1 MDIRQLH
8 YFLVLCEE
16 MNYTRAAQRLFL
28 SRQAL
33 RQSISALE
41 AELCGPLFLSAHH
54 KLTLTD
60 RGMSLQRHA
69 TPVVEQFQQM
79 QAALRAEIQSAQ
91 PVHIGIS
98 VALVPDYLPGL
109 ETQLDKFR
117 QQYPHVEMRFR
128 LLDNDAVADA
138 VEQGELDAGLV
149 IDLGC
154 AAPVLARTTLRADP
168 ACLLVPRGHPFWD
181 RESIPLADLRGQR
194 VLLPSLRQDLFSPLW
209 DACAREGF
217 APNAEIGPSFYQAYY
232 LVQEQLCTCLTRYE
246 PGARRE
252 LDRVR
257 DVLLEDLPPLCV
269 SMVQRRDHNSAY
281 LDLLRGY
288 LMEVIG
294 GAASLP
300 PRRGR
305 PAKPFYNFPVLSSAA
320 PKAAP
325 QHPAPGTQLPFAGGN
340 NFREL
345 GGYEADEGKHVKWGQ
360 IYRGIPTGLLTG
372 AADRKLLDSLGLR
385 LILDLR
391 SESEAAEQ
399 PDYVPDGA
407 RLVRIC
413 GLCHP
418 DGSEISFS
426 PGDIEKLLKS
436 KKDEEHNLADA
447 MYEQMLFRNKAYKE
461 LFRALEAGET
471 PILFHCSG
479 GKDRTGVAAMLIL
492 LALGASDE
500 TICQDFVRTNVC
512 RRPELEK
519 IWAAHAEEIE
529 AHPEQKQFYQGIA
542 GVHPE
547 SAPFVLDTIR
557 KKYGTTDAYLEAE
570 YGLTPYAKISDPD
583 RFMMMNYY
591 KSGDRDIYFVVNSS
605 IERSMQ
611 TRLEFPAEVAAKQAW
626 VWDAETGVRHML
638 DVQDGTLE
646 LCLTPAEAK
655 FIVFEKDRGG
665 QMLPAPAPRS
675 ANPIALNGIWDV
687 RATHHV
693 DKSTREFS
701 LTDLVDLHSLPFP
714 WLQSFAG
721 TIEYTRTVDVEDP
734 AAYHTLDAGLT
745 HNGITELFV
754 NGEPAGVRWYGARTF
769 DVAGKLRK
777 GTNVLTIRVTTVLT
791 NYAKARAADTP
802 TAARWEWAQRLNK
815 ELGLRGPVTLY

>member
-16 MNYTRAAQRLFL
+16 MNYTRASQRLFL

-33 RQSISALE
+33 RQSITALE
-41 AELCGPLFLSAHH
+41 AELCGPLFVSAHH
-54 KLTLTD
+54 KLSLTE
-60 RGMSLQRHA
+60 RGLSLQRHA
-69 TPVVEQFQQM
+69 APVVEQFQQM
-79 QAALRAEIQSAQ
+79 QAALHAEIQSAQ
-91 PVHIGIS
+91 PVRIGIS
-98 VALVPDYLPGL
+98 VSLVPDYLPGL

-117 QQYPHVEMRFR
+117 QQYPHIEMRFR
-128 LLDNDAVADA
+128 LLENDAVADG

-149 IDLGC
+149 MDLGT

-168 ACLLVPRGHPFWD
+168 ACLLVPRGHPFWEKE
-181 RESIPLADLRGQR
+181 RVPLSALRGQR
-194 VLLPSLRQDLFSPLW
+194 VLLPSLRQVLFSPLW

-426 PGDIEKLLKS
+426 PGDIEKLLKG

-529 AHPEQKQFYQGIA
+529 AHPQQKQFYQGIA

-557 KKYGTTDAYLEAE
+557 KEYGTTDAYLEAE
-570 YGLTPYAKISDPD
+570 YGLTPA
-583 RFMMMNYY
+583 
-591 KSGDRDIYFVVNSS
+591 
-605 IERSMQ
+605 
-611 TRLEFPAEVAAKQAW
+611 RLM
-626 VWDAETGVRHML
+626 RLRRMY
-638 DVQDGTLE
+638 LE
-646 LCLTPAEAK
+646 
-655 FIVFEKDRGG
+655 
-665 QMLPAPAPRS
+665 
-675 ANPIALNGIWDV
+675 
-687 RATHHV
+687 
-693 DKSTREFS
+693 
-701 LTDLVDLHSLPFP
+701 
-714 WLQSFAG
+714 
-721 TIEYTRTVDVEDP
+721 
-734 AAYHTLDAGLT
+734 
-745 HNGITELFV
+745 
-754 NGEPAGVRWYGARTF
+754 
-769 DVAGKLRK
+769 
-777 GTNVLTIRVTTVLT
+777 
-791 NYAKARAADTP
+791 
-802 TAARWEWAQRLNK
+802 
-815 ELGLRGPVTLY
+815 

>member
-8 YFLVLCEE
+8 YFLTLCEE

-69 TPVVEQFQQM
+69 APVVEQFQQM

-91 PVHIGIS
+91 PVRIGIS

-128 LLDNDAVADA
+128 LLDNDAVADG

-168 ACLLVPRGHPFWD
+168 ACLLVPRGHPFWEKE
-181 RESIPLADLRGQR
+181 RIPLAELRGQR

-209 DACAREGF
+209 SACARAGF

-269 SMVQRRDHNSAY
+269 SLVQRRDYTSAY
-281 LDLLRGY
+281 IDLLRSY
-288 LMEVIG
+288 LMEVLG
-294 GAASLP
+294 GSASLP

-305 PAKPFYNFPVLSSAA
+305 PAKPFYNFPVLSSTAAKPAA
-320 PKAAP
+320 PV
-325 QHPAPGTQLPFAGGN
+325 HPAPGTQLPFAGGS

-345 GGYEADEGKHVKWGQ
+345 GGYHADEGKTVKWGQ
-360 IYRGIPTGLLTG
+360 IYRGFPTGRLTTE
-372 AADRKLLDSLGLR
+372 ADRARLDGLGLR

-391 SESEAAEQ
+391 SGVEAAKL

-407 RLVRIC
+407 RLVQIC
-413 GLCHP
+413 GLR
-418 DGSEISFS
+418 DATGQEIDFS
-426 PGDIEKLLKS
+426 PNDIQRLVQS
-436 KKDEEHNLADA
+436 APAGTNLTQLI
-447 MYEQMLFRNKAYKE
+447 YRQMLTGNKAFKE

-471 PILFHCSG
+471 PILFHCTA

-492 LALGASDE
+492 LALGVSRTDALADYML
-500 TICQDFVRTNVC
+500 TNVY
-512 RRPELEK
+512 RREIIERFLADKP
-519 IWAAHAEEIE
+519 AAERDLLLPVEGVSEPMGAGAIDEILRRYPSYE
-529 AHPEQKQFYQGIA
+529 AYFADEFG
-542 GVHPE
+542 
-547 SAPFVLDTIR
+547 LDAAR
-557 KKYGTTDAYLEAE
+557 LKALRDFYLE
-570 YGLTPYAKISDPD
+570 
-583 RFMMMNYY
+583 
-591 KSGDRDIYFVVNSS
+591 
-605 IERSMQ
+605 
-611 TRLEFPAEVAAKQAW
+611 
-626 VWDAETGVRHML
+626 
-638 DVQDGTLE
+638 
-646 LCLTPAEAK
+646 
-655 FIVFEKDRGG
+655 
-665 QMLPAPAPRS
+665 
-675 ANPIALNGIWDV
+675 
-687 RATHHV
+687 
-693 DKSTREFS
+693 
-701 LTDLVDLHSLPFP
+701 
-714 WLQSFAG
+714 
-721 TIEYTRTVDVEDP
+721 
-734 AAYHTLDAGLT
+734 
-745 HNGITELFV
+745 
-754 NGEPAGVRWYGARTF
+754 
-769 DVAGKLRK
+769 
-777 GTNVLTIRVTTVLT
+777 
-791 NYAKARAADTP
+791 
-802 TAARWEWAQRLNK
+802 
-815 ELGLRGPVTLY
+815 

>member
-41 AELCGPLFLSAHH
+41 AEMCGPLFLSAHH
-54 KLTLTD
+54 KLSLTD
-60 RGMSLQRHA
+60 RGVSLQRHA

-91 PVHIGIS
+91 PVRIGIS
-98 VALVPDYLPGL
+98 VSLVPDYLPGL

-128 LLDNDAVADA
+128 LMDNDAVADG

-181 RESIPLADLRGQR
+181 KESIPLAELRGQR

-209 DACAREGF
+209 SACARAGF

-269 SMVQRRDHNSAY
+269 SLVQRRDYSSAY
-281 LDLLRGY
+281 IDLLRSY
-288 LMEVIG
+288 LMEVLG
-294 GAASLP
+294 GSASLP

-305 PAKPFYNFPVLSSAA
+305 PAKPFYTIPVLSSTAA
-320 PKAAP
+320 KPAP
-325 QHPAPGTQLPFAGGN
+325 VHPAPGTPLQLEGAT

-345 GGYEADEGKHVKWGQ
+345 GGYTADEGKTVRWGQ
-360 IYRGIPTGLLTG
+360 IWRGVATASLTSE
-372 AADRKLLDSLGLR
+372 ADRARLDALGLR

-391 SESEAAEQ
+391 SSEEARKA

-407 RLVRIC
+407 RLVQIC
-413 GLCHP
+413 ALCDA
-418 DGSEISFS
+418 DGKEISFA
-426 PGDIEKLLKS
+426 PGDIERMMQQYPEGANIS
-436 KKDEEHNLADA
+436 EI
-447 MYEQMLFRNKAYKE
+447 MYRQMLFGNKAFKE

-471 PILFHCSG
+471 PMLFHCTA

-492 LALGASDE
+492 LALGASAE
-500 TICQDFVRTNVC
+500 TICADFAQTNVC
-512 RRPELEK
+512 RKAEIDAILAR
-519 IWAAHAEEIE
+519 HAEEI
-529 AHPEQKQFYQGIA
+529 AADPGKKMYYVGAA
-542 GVHPE
+542 GVDPQAAADVLRTIQE
-547 SAPFVLDTIR
+547 RCGSAE
-557 KKYGTTDAYLEAE
+557 AYLEQE
-570 YGLTPYAKISDPD
+570 YGLTPA
-583 RFMMMNYY
+583 
-591 KSGDRDIYFVVNSS
+591 
-605 IERSMQ
+605 
-611 TRLEFPAEVAAKQAW
+611 RLM
-626 VWDAETGVRHML
+626 RLRRMY
-638 DVQDGTLE
+638 LE
-646 LCLTPAEAK
+646 
-655 FIVFEKDRGG
+655 
-665 QMLPAPAPRS
+665 
-675 ANPIALNGIWDV
+675 
-687 RATHHV
+687 
-693 DKSTREFS
+693 
-701 LTDLVDLHSLPFP
+701 
-714 WLQSFAG
+714 
-721 TIEYTRTVDVEDP
+721 
-734 AAYHTLDAGLT
+734 
-745 HNGITELFV
+745 
-754 NGEPAGVRWYGARTF
+754 
-769 DVAGKLRK
+769 
-777 GTNVLTIRVTTVLT
+777 
-791 NYAKARAADTP
+791 
-802 TAARWEWAQRLNK
+802 
-815 ELGLRGPVTLY
+815 

>member
-8 YFLVLCEE
+8 YFLVLCDE
-16 MNYTRAAQRLFL
+16 MNYSRAAQRLFL

-69 TPVVEQFQQM
+69 APVVEQFQQM
-79 QAALRAEIQSAQ
+79 QASLRAEIQSAQ
-91 PVHIGIS
+91 PVRIGIS
-98 VALVPDYLPGL
+98 VSLVPDYLPGL

-128 LLDNDAVADA
+128 MMDNDAVADD

-168 ACLLVPRGHPFWD
+168 ACLLVPRGHAFWD
-181 RESIPLADLRGQR
+181 KESIPLTELRGQR

-209 DACAREGF
+209 SACARAGF

-269 SMVQRRDHNSAY
+269 SLVQRRDHSSAY
-281 LDLLRGY
+281 IDLLRGY
-288 LMEVIG
+288 LMEMLG
-294 GAASLP
+294 GSASLP

-320 PKAAP
+320 AKAAP
-325 QHPAPGTQLPFAGGN
+325 AHPVPGTQLDFAGGT

-360 IYRGIPTGLLTG
+360 IWRGIPTCKLTG
-372 AADRKLLDSLGLR
+372 EADRAKLDALGLR

-391 SESEAAEQ
+391 STEEARRE

-407 RLVRIC
+407 RLVQIC
-413 GLCHP
+413 GLCAE
-418 DGSEISFS
+418 DGHEIAFA
-426 PGDIEKLLKS
+426 PGDIDRLMASAPEGY
-436 KKDEEHNLADA
+436 DA
-447 MYEQMLFRNKAYKE
+447 PRVMYRWMLTGNKAFKE

-471 PILFHCSG
+471 PILFHCSA

-500 TICQDFVRTNVC
+500 TICADYAQTNVC
-512 RRPELEK
+512 RR
-519 IWAAHAEEIE
+519 AEIE
-529 AHPEQKQFYQGIA
+529 AVMQEHADEIAADPSCRNHYYRMA
-542 GVHPE
+542 GVEPE
-547 SAPFVLDTIR
+547 LAPFVLDTIR
-557 KKYGTTDAYLEAE
+557 SQFGSAENYLEAE
-570 YGLTPYAKISDPD
+570 YGLTPA
-583 RFMMMNYY
+583 
-591 KSGDRDIYFVVNSS
+591 
-605 IERSMQ
+605 
-611 TRLEFPAEVAAKQAW
+611 RLM
-626 VWDAETGVRHML
+626 RLRRMY
-638 DVQDGTLE
+638 LE
-646 LCLTPAEAK
+646 
-655 FIVFEKDRGG
+655 
-665 QMLPAPAPRS
+665 
-675 ANPIALNGIWDV
+675 
-687 RATHHV
+687 
-693 DKSTREFS
+693 
-701 LTDLVDLHSLPFP
+701 
-714 WLQSFAG
+714 
-721 TIEYTRTVDVEDP
+721 
-734 AAYHTLDAGLT
+734 
-745 HNGITELFV
+745 
-754 NGEPAGVRWYGARTF
+754 
-769 DVAGKLRK
+769 
-777 GTNVLTIRVTTVLT
+777 
-791 NYAKARAADTP
+791 
-802 TAARWEWAQRLNK
+802 
-815 ELGLRGPVTLY
+815 

>member
-8 YFLVLCEE
+8 YFLVLCDE
-16 MNYTRAAQRLFL
+16 MNYSRAAQRLFL

-69 TPVVEQFQQM
+69 APVVEQFQQM
-79 QAALRAEIQSAQ
+79 QASLRAEIQSAQ
-91 PVHIGIS
+91 PVRIGIS
-98 VALVPDYLPGL
+98 VSLVPDYLPGL

-128 LLDNDAVADA
+128 MMDNDAVADD

-168 ACLLVPRGHPFWD
+168 ACLLVPRGHAFWD
-181 RESIPLADLRGQR
+181 KESIPLTELRGQR

-209 DACAREGF
+209 SACARAGF

-269 SMVQRRDHNSAY
+269 SLVQRRDHSSAY
-281 LDLLRGY
+281 IDLLRGY
-288 LMEVIG
+288 LMEMLG
-294 GAASLP
+294 GSASLP

-305 PAKPFYNFPVLSSAA
+305 PANPFYNFPVLSSAA
-320 PKAAP
+320 AKAAP
-325 QHPAPGTQLPFAGGN
+325 AHPVPGTQLDFAGGT

-360 IYRGIPTGLLTG
+360 IWRGIPTCKLTG
-372 AADRKLLDSLGLR
+372 EADRAKLDALGLR

-391 SESEAAEQ
+391 SVEEAKKE

-407 RLVRIC
+407 RLVQIC
-413 GLCHP
+413 GLCAE
-418 DGSEISFS
+418 DGHEIAFA
-426 PGDIEKLLKS
+426 PGDIDRLMASAPEGYDVPRVL
-436 KKDEEHNLADA
+436 
-447 MYEQMLFRNKAYKE
+447 YRRMLTGNKAFKE

-471 PILFHCSG
+471 PILFHCSA

-500 TICQDFVRTNVC
+500 TICADYAQTNVC
-512 RRPELEK
+512 RR
-519 IWAAHAEEIE
+519 AEIE
-529 AHPEQKQFYQGIA
+529 AVMQEHADEIAADPSCRNHYYRMA
-542 GVHPE
+542 GVSPE
-547 SAPFVLDTIR
+547 AAPFVLDTIR
-557 KKYGTTDAYLEAE
+557 SQFGSAENYLEAE
-570 YGLTPYAKISDPD
+570 YGLTPA
-583 RFMMMNYY
+583 
-591 KSGDRDIYFVVNSS
+591 
-605 IERSMQ
+605 
-611 TRLEFPAEVAAKQAW
+611 RLM
-626 VWDAETGVRHML
+626 RLRRMY
-638 DVQDGTLE
+638 LE
-646 LCLTPAEAK
+646 
-655 FIVFEKDRGG
+655 
-665 QMLPAPAPRS
+665 
-675 ANPIALNGIWDV
+675 
-687 RATHHV
+687 
-693 DKSTREFS
+693 
-701 LTDLVDLHSLPFP
+701 
-714 WLQSFAG
+714 
-721 TIEYTRTVDVEDP
+721 
-734 AAYHTLDAGLT
+734 
-745 HNGITELFV
+745 
-754 NGEPAGVRWYGARTF
+754 
-769 DVAGKLRK
+769 
-777 GTNVLTIRVTTVLT
+777 
-791 NYAKARAADTP
+791 
-802 TAARWEWAQRLNK
+802 
-815 ELGLRGPVTLY
+815 

>member
-8 YFLVLCEE
+8 YFLVLCDE
-16 MNYTRAAQRLFL
+16 MNYSRAAQRLFL

-69 TPVVEQFQQM
+69 APVVEQFQQM
-79 QAALRAEIQSAQ
+79 QASLRAEIQSAQ
-91 PVHIGIS
+91 PVRIGIS
-98 VALVPDYLPGL
+98 VSLVPDYLPGL

-117 QQYPHVEMRFR
+117 QQYPQVEMRFR
-128 LLDNDAVADA
+128 MMDNDAVADD

-168 ACLLVPRGHPFWD
+168 ACLLVPRGHAFWD
-181 RESIPLADLRGQR
+181 KESIPLTELRGQR

-209 DACAREGF
+209 SACARAGF

-269 SMVQRRDHNSAY
+269 SLVQRRDHSSAY
-281 LDLLRGY
+281 IDLLRGY
-288 LMEVIG
+288 LMEMLG
-294 GAASLP
+294 GSASLP

-320 PKAAP
+320 AKAAP
-325 QHPAPGTQLPFAGGN
+325 AHPVPGTQLDFAGGT

-360 IYRGIPTGLLTG
+360 IWRGIPTCKLTG
-372 AADRKLLDSLGLR
+372 EADRAKLDALGLR

-391 SESEAAEQ
+391 SVEEAKKE

-407 RLVRIC
+407 RLVQIC
-413 GLCHP
+413 GLCAE
-418 DGSEISFS
+418 DGHEIAFA
-426 PGDIEKLLKS
+426 PGDIDRLMASAPEGYDVPRVL
-436 KKDEEHNLADA
+436 
-447 MYEQMLFRNKAYKE
+447 YRRMLTGNKAFKE

-471 PILFHCSG
+471 PILFHCSA

-500 TICQDFVRTNVC
+500 TICADYAQTNVC
-512 RRPELEK
+512 RR
-519 IWAAHAEEIE
+519 AEIE
-529 AHPEQKQFYQGIA
+529 AVMQEHADEIAADPSCRNHYYRMA
-542 GVHPE
+542 GVSPE
-547 SAPFVLDTIR
+547 AAPFVLDTIR
-557 KKYGTTDAYLEAE
+557 SQFGSAENYLEAE
-570 YGLTPYAKISDPD
+570 YGLTPA
-583 RFMMMNYY
+583 
-591 KSGDRDIYFVVNSS
+591 
-605 IERSMQ
+605 
-611 TRLEFPAEVAAKQAW
+611 RLM
-626 VWDAETGVRHML
+626 RLRRMY
-638 DVQDGTLE
+638 LE
-646 LCLTPAEAK
+646 
-655 FIVFEKDRGG
+655 
-665 QMLPAPAPRS
+665 
-675 ANPIALNGIWDV
+675 
-687 RATHHV
+687 
-693 DKSTREFS
+693 
-701 LTDLVDLHSLPFP
+701 
-714 WLQSFAG
+714 
-721 TIEYTRTVDVEDP
+721 
-734 AAYHTLDAGLT
+734 
-745 HNGITELFV
+745 
-754 NGEPAGVRWYGARTF
+754 
-769 DVAGKLRK
+769 
-777 GTNVLTIRVTTVLT
+777 
-791 NYAKARAADTP
+791 
-802 TAARWEWAQRLNK
+802 
-815 ELGLRGPVTLY
+815 

>member
-60 RGMSLQRHA
+60 RGISLQRHA
-69 TPVVEQFQQM
+69 APVVEQFQQM

-91 PVHIGIS
+91 PVRIGIS
-98 VALVPDYLPGL
+98 VSLVPDYLPGL

-128 LLDNDAVADA
+128 MMDNDAVADE

-168 ACLLVPRGHPFWD
+168 ACLLVPRGHPFWEK
-181 RESIPLADLRGQR
+181 ESIPLADLRGQR

-209 DACAREGF
+209 SACARAGF

-269 SMVQRRDHNSAY
+269 SLVQRRDTSSAY
-281 LDLLRGY
+281 IDLLRSY
-288 LMEVIG
+288 LMEVL
-294 GAASLP
+294 GASASLP

-320 PKAAP
+320 AKPAP
-325 QHPAPGTQLPFAGGN
+325 AHPAPGTQLAFAGGN

-345 GGYEADEGKHVKWGQ
+345 GGYLADEGKHVKWGQ
-360 IYRGIPTGLLTG
+360 IYRGIPTGKLTG
-372 AADRKLLDSLGLR
+372 EADRRLLDSLGLR

-391 SESEAAEQ
+391 SSGEAKKE

-407 RLVRIC
+407 RLVQIC
-413 GLCHP
+413 GLCAE
-418 DGSEISFS
+418 DGAEIAFA
-426 PGDIEKLLKS
+426 PGDIEKLMQTA
-436 KKDEEHNLADA
+436 EEGESISQRL
-447 MYEQMLFRNKAYKE
+447 YRRMLTGNKAYRE

-471 PILFHCSG
+471 PILFHCTS

-500 TICQDFVRTNVC
+500 VICADFEQTNAC
-512 RRPELEK
+512 RKAEIDAVLAEH
-519 IWAAHAEEIE
+519 AAEI
-529 AHPEQKQFYQGIA
+529 AADPACRMRYYAMA
-542 GVHPE
+542 GVDPAA
-547 SAPFVLDTIR
+547 APFVLDTIR
-557 KKYGTTDAYLEAE
+557 RKFGSAENYLETE
-570 YGLTPYAKISDPD
+570 YGLTPA
-583 RFMMMNYY
+583 
-591 KSGDRDIYFVVNSS
+591 
-605 IERSMQ
+605 
-611 TRLEFPAEVAAKQAW
+611 RLM
-626 VWDAETGVRHML
+626 RLRRMY
-638 DVQDGTLE
+638 LE
-646 LCLTPAEAK
+646 
-655 FIVFEKDRGG
+655 
-665 QMLPAPAPRS
+665 
-675 ANPIALNGIWDV
+675 
-687 RATHHV
+687 
-693 DKSTREFS
+693 
-701 LTDLVDLHSLPFP
+701 
-714 WLQSFAG
+714 
-721 TIEYTRTVDVEDP
+721 
-734 AAYHTLDAGLT
+734 
-745 HNGITELFV
+745 
-754 NGEPAGVRWYGARTF
+754 
-769 DVAGKLRK
+769 
-777 GTNVLTIRVTTVLT
+777 
-791 NYAKARAADTP
+791 
-802 TAARWEWAQRLNK
+802 
-815 ELGLRGPVTLY
+815 

>member
-8 YFLVLCEE
+8 YFLVLCDE
-16 MNYTRAAQRLFL
+16 MNYSRAAQRLFL

-69 TPVVEQFQQM
+69 APVVEQFQQM
-79 QAALRAEIQSAQ
+79 QASLRAEIQSAQ
-91 PVHIGIS
+91 PVRIGIS
-98 VALVPDYLPGL
+98 VSLVPDYLPGL

-128 LLDNDAVADA
+128 MMDNDAVADD

-168 ACLLVPRGHPFWD
+168 ACLLVPRGHAFWD
-181 RESIPLADLRGQR
+181 KESIPLTELRGQR

-209 DACAREGF
+209 SACARAGF

-269 SMVQRRDHNSAY
+269 SLVQRRDHSSAY
-281 LDLLRGY
+281 IDLLRGY
-288 LMEVIG
+288 LMEMLG
-294 GAASLP
+294 GSASLP

-320 PKAAP
+320 AKAAP
-325 QHPAPGTQLPFAGGN
+325 AHPVPGTQLDFAGGT

-345 GGYEADEGKHVKWGQ
+345 GGYEADEGKHIKWGQ
-360 IYRGIPTGLLTG
+360 IWRGIPTCKLTG
-372 AADRKLLDSLGLR
+372 EADRAKLDALGLR

-391 SESEAAEQ
+391 STEEARRE

-407 RLVRIC
+407 RLVQIC
-413 GLCHP
+413 GLCAE
-418 DGSEISFS
+418 DGHEIAFA
-426 PGDIEKLLKS
+426 PGDIDRLMASAPEGY
-436 KKDEEHNLADA
+436 DVPRV
-447 MYEQMLFRNKAYKE
+447 MYRRMLTGNKAFKE

-471 PILFHCSG
+471 PILFHCSA

-500 TICQDFVRTNVC
+500 TICADYAQTNVC
-512 RRPELEK
+512 RR
-519 IWAAHAEEIE
+519 AEIE
-529 AHPEQKQFYQGIA
+529 AVMQEHADEIAADPSCRNHYYRMA
-542 GVHPE
+542 GVEPE
-547 SAPFVLDTIR
+547 LAPFVLDTIR
-557 KKYGTTDAYLEAE
+557 SQFGSAENYLEKE
-570 YGLTPYAKISDPD
+570 YGLTPA
-583 RFMMMNYY
+583 
-591 KSGDRDIYFVVNSS
+591 
-605 IERSMQ
+605 
-611 TRLEFPAEVAAKQAW
+611 RLM
-626 VWDAETGVRHML
+626 RLRRMY
-638 DVQDGTLE
+638 LE
-646 LCLTPAEAK
+646 
-655 FIVFEKDRGG
+655 
-665 QMLPAPAPRS
+665 
-675 ANPIALNGIWDV
+675 
-687 RATHHV
+687 
-693 DKSTREFS
+693 
-701 LTDLVDLHSLPFP
+701 
-714 WLQSFAG
+714 
-721 TIEYTRTVDVEDP
+721 
-734 AAYHTLDAGLT
+734 
-745 HNGITELFV
+745 
-754 NGEPAGVRWYGARTF
+754 
-769 DVAGKLRK
+769 
-777 GTNVLTIRVTTVLT
+777 
-791 NYAKARAADTP
+791 
-802 TAARWEWAQRLNK
+802 
-815 ELGLRGPVTLY
+815 

>member
-8 YFLVLCEE
+8 YFLVLCDE
-16 MNYTRAAQRLFL
+16 MNYSRAAQRLFL

-33 RQSISALE
+33 RQSITALE

-60 RGMSLQRHA
+60 RGISLQRHA
-69 TPVVEQFQQM
+69 APVVEQFQQM

-91 PVHIGIS
+91 PVCIGIS
-98 VALVPDYLPGL
+98 VSLVPDYLPGL

-128 LLDNDAVADA
+128 MMDNDAVADE

-168 ACLLVPRGHPFWD
+168 ACLLVPRGHPFWEK
-181 RESIPLADLRGQR
+181 ESIPLADLRGQR

-209 DACAREGF
+209 SACARAGF

-269 SMVQRRDHNSAY
+269 SLVQRRDTSSAY
-281 LDLLRGY
+281 IDLLRSY
-288 LMEVIG
+288 LMEVL
-294 GAASLP
+294 GASASLP

-320 PKAAP
+320 AKPAP
-325 QHPAPGTQLPFAGGN
+325 AHPAPGTQLAFAGGN

-360 IYRGIPTGLLTG
+360 IYRGIPTGKLTG
-372 AADRKLLDSLGLR
+372 EADRRLLDSLGLR

-391 SESEAAEQ
+391 SSGEAKKE

-407 RLVRIC
+407 RLVQIC
-413 GLCHP
+413 GLCAE
-418 DGSEISFS
+418 DGAEIAFA
-426 PGDIEKLLKS
+426 PGDIEKLMQTA
-436 KKDEEHNLADA
+436 EEGESISQRL
-447 MYEQMLFRNKAYKE
+447 YRRMLTGNKAFKE

-471 PILFHCSG
+471 PILFHCSA

-500 TICQDFVRTNVC
+500 VICADFEQTNAC
-512 RRPELEK
+512 RKAEIDAVLAEH
-519 IWAAHAEEIE
+519 AAEI
-529 AHPEQKQFYQGIA
+529 AADPACRMRYYAMA
-542 GVHPE
+542 GVDPAA
-547 SAPFVLDTIR
+547 APFVLDTIR
-557 KKYGTTDAYLEAE
+557 RKFGSAENYLETE
-570 YGLTPYAKISDPD
+570 YGLTPA
-583 RFMMMNYY
+583 
-591 KSGDRDIYFVVNSS
+591 
-605 IERSMQ
+605 
-611 TRLEFPAEVAAKQAW
+611 RLM
-626 VWDAETGVRHML
+626 RLRRMY
-638 DVQDGTLE
+638 LE
-646 LCLTPAEAK
+646 
-655 FIVFEKDRGG
+655 
-665 QMLPAPAPRS
+665 
-675 ANPIALNGIWDV
+675 
-687 RATHHV
+687 
-693 DKSTREFS
+693 
-701 LTDLVDLHSLPFP
+701 
-714 WLQSFAG
+714 
-721 TIEYTRTVDVEDP
+721 
-734 AAYHTLDAGLT
+734 
-745 HNGITELFV
+745 
-754 NGEPAGVRWYGARTF
+754 
-769 DVAGKLRK
+769 
-777 GTNVLTIRVTTVLT
+777 
-791 NYAKARAADTP
+791 
-802 TAARWEWAQRLNK
+802 
-815 ELGLRGPVTLY
+815 

>member
-8 YFLVLCEE
+8 YFLVLCDE
-16 MNYTRAAQRLFL
+16 MNYSRAAQRLFL

-69 TPVVEQFQQM
+69 APVVEQFQQM
-79 QAALRAEIQSAQ
+79 QASLRAEIQSAQ
-91 PVHIGIS
+91 PVRIGIS
-98 VALVPDYLPGL
+98 VSLVPDYLPGL

-128 LLDNDAVADA
+128 MMDNDAVADD

-168 ACLLVPRGHPFWD
+168 ACLLVPRGHAFWD
-181 RESIPLADLRGQR
+181 KESIPLTELRGQR

-209 DACAREGF
+209 SACARLGF

-269 SMVQRRDHNSAY
+269 SLVQRRDHSSAY
-281 LDLLRGY
+281 IDLLRGY
-288 LMEVIG
+288 LMEMLG
-294 GAASLP
+294 GSASLP

-320 PKAAP
+320 AKAAP
-325 QHPAPGTQLPFAGGN
+325 AHPVPGTQLDFAGGT

-360 IYRGIPTGLLTG
+360 IWRGIPTCKLTG
-372 AADRKLLDSLGLR
+372 EADRAKLDALGLR

-391 SESEAAEQ
+391 SVEEAKKE

-407 RLVRIC
+407 RLVQIC
-413 GLCHP
+413 GLCAE
-418 DGSEISFS
+418 DGHEIAFA
-426 PGDIEKLLKS
+426 PGDIDRLMASAPEGY
-436 KKDEEHNLADA
+436 DVPRV
-447 MYEQMLFRNKAYKE
+447 MYRRMLTGNKAFKE

-471 PILFHCSG
+471 PILFHCSA

-500 TICQDFVRTNVC
+500 TICADFAQTNVC
-512 RRPELEK
+512 RR
-519 IWAAHAEEIE
+519 AEIE
-529 AHPEQKQFYQGIA
+529 AVMQEHADEIAADPSCRNHYYRMA
-542 GVHPE
+542 GVEPE
-547 SAPFVLDTIR
+547 LAPFVLDTIR
-557 KKYGTTDAYLEAE
+557 SQFGSAENYLEAE
-570 YGLTPYAKISDPD
+570 YGLTPA
-583 RFMMMNYY
+583 
-591 KSGDRDIYFVVNSS
+591 
-605 IERSMQ
+605 
-611 TRLEFPAEVAAKQAW
+611 RLM
-626 VWDAETGVRHML
+626 RLRRMY
-638 DVQDGTLE
+638 LE
-646 LCLTPAEAK
+646 
-655 FIVFEKDRGG
+655 
-665 QMLPAPAPRS
+665 
-675 ANPIALNGIWDV
+675 
-687 RATHHV
+687 
-693 DKSTREFS
+693 
-701 LTDLVDLHSLPFP
+701 
-714 WLQSFAG
+714 
-721 TIEYTRTVDVEDP
+721 
-734 AAYHTLDAGLT
+734 
-745 HNGITELFV
+745 
-754 NGEPAGVRWYGARTF
+754 
-769 DVAGKLRK
+769 
-777 GTNVLTIRVTTVLT
+777 
-791 NYAKARAADTP
+791 
-802 TAARWEWAQRLNK
+802 
-815 ELGLRGPVTLY
+815 

>member
-8 YFLVLCEE
+8 YFLVLCDE
-16 MNYTRAAQRLFL
+16 MNYSRAAQRLFL

-69 TPVVEQFQQM
+69 APVVEQFQQM
-79 QAALRAEIQSAQ
+79 QASQRAEIQSAQ
-91 PVHIGIS
+91 PVRIGIS
-98 VALVPDYLPGL
+98 VSLVPDYLPGL

-128 LLDNDAVADA
+128 MMDNDAVADD

-168 ACLLVPRGHPFWD
+168 ACLLVPRGHAFWD
-181 RESIPLADLRGQR
+181 KESIPLTELRGQR

-209 DACAREGF
+209 SACARAGF

-269 SMVQRRDHNSAY
+269 SLVQRRDHSSAY
-281 LDLLRGY
+281 IDLLRGY
-288 LMEVIG
+288 LMEMLG
-294 GAASLP
+294 GSASLP

-320 PKAAP
+320 AKAAP
-325 QHPAPGTQLPFAGGN
+325 AHPVPGTQLDFAGGT

-360 IYRGIPTGLLTG
+360 IWRGIPTCKLTG
-372 AADRKLLDSLGLR
+372 EADRAKLDALGLR

-391 SESEAAEQ
+391 SVEEAKKE

-407 RLVRIC
+407 RLVQIC
-413 GLCHP
+413 GLCAE
-418 DGSEISFS
+418 DGHEIAFA
-426 PGDIEKLLKS
+426 PGDIDRLMASAPEGYDVPRVL
-436 KKDEEHNLADA
+436 
-447 MYEQMLFRNKAYKE
+447 YRRMLTGNKAFKE

-471 PILFHCSG
+471 PILFHCSA

-500 TICQDFVRTNVC
+500 TICADYAQTNVC
-512 RRPELEK
+512 RR
-519 IWAAHAEEIE
+519 AEIE
-529 AHPEQKQFYQGIA
+529 AVMQEHADEIAADPSCRNHYYRMA
-542 GVHPE
+542 GVSPE
-547 SAPFVLDTIR
+547 AAPFVLDTIR
-557 KKYGTTDAYLEAE
+557 SQFGSAENYLEAE
-570 YGLTPYAKISDPD
+570 YGLTPA
-583 RFMMMNYY
+583 
-591 KSGDRDIYFVVNSS
+591 
-605 IERSMQ
+605 
-611 TRLEFPAEVAAKQAW
+611 RLM
-626 VWDAETGVRHML
+626 RLRRMY
-638 DVQDGTLE
+638 LE
-646 LCLTPAEAK
+646 
-655 FIVFEKDRGG
+655 
-665 QMLPAPAPRS
+665 
-675 ANPIALNGIWDV
+675 
-687 RATHHV
+687 
-693 DKSTREFS
+693 
-701 LTDLVDLHSLPFP
+701 
-714 WLQSFAG
+714 
-721 TIEYTRTVDVEDP
+721 
-734 AAYHTLDAGLT
+734 
-745 HNGITELFV
+745 
-754 NGEPAGVRWYGARTF
+754 
-769 DVAGKLRK
+769 
-777 GTNVLTIRVTTVLT
+777 
-791 NYAKARAADTP
+791 
-802 TAARWEWAQRLNK
+802 
-815 ELGLRGPVTLY
+815 

>member
-8 YFLVLCEE
+8 YFLVLCDE
-16 MNYTRAAQRLFL
+16 MNYSRAAQRLFL

-69 TPVVEQFQQM
+69 APVVEQFQKM
-79 QAALRAEIQSAQ
+79 QASLRAEIQSAQ
-91 PVHIGIS
+91 PVRIGIS
-98 VALVPDYLPGL
+98 VSLVPDYLPGL

-128 LLDNDAVADA
+128 MMDNDAVADD

-168 ACLLVPRGHPFWD
+168 ACLLVPRGHAFWD
-181 RESIPLADLRGQR
+181 KESIPLTELRGQR

-209 DACAREGF
+209 SACARAGF

-269 SMVQRRDHNSAY
+269 SLVQRRDHSSAY
-281 LDLLRGY
+281 IDLLRGY
-288 LMEVIG
+288 LMEMLG
-294 GAASLP
+294 GSASLP

-320 PKAAP
+320 AKAAP
-325 QHPAPGTQLPFAGGN
+325 AHPVPGTQLDFAGGT

-360 IYRGIPTGLLTG
+360 IWRGIPTCKLTG
-372 AADRKLLDSLGLR
+372 EADRAKLDALGLR

-391 SESEAAEQ
+391 SVEEAKKE

-407 RLVRIC
+407 RLVQIC
-413 GLCHP
+413 GLCAE
-418 DGSEISFS
+418 DGHEIAFA
-426 PGDIEKLLKS
+426 PGDIDRLMASAPEGYDVPRVL
-436 KKDEEHNLADA
+436 
-447 MYEQMLFRNKAYKE
+447 YRRMLTGNKAFKE

-471 PILFHCSG
+471 PILFHCSA

-500 TICQDFVRTNVC
+500 TICADYAQTNVC
-512 RRPELEK
+512 RR
-519 IWAAHAEEIE
+519 AEIE
-529 AHPEQKQFYQGIA
+529 AVMQEHADEIAADPSCRNHYYRMA
-542 GVHPE
+542 GVSPE
-547 SAPFVLDTIR
+547 AAPFVLDTIR
-557 KKYGTTDAYLEAE
+557 SQFGSAENYLEAE
-570 YGLTPYAKISDPD
+570 YGLTPA
-583 RFMMMNYY
+583 
-591 KSGDRDIYFVVNSS
+591 
-605 IERSMQ
+605 
-611 TRLEFPAEVAAKQAW
+611 RLM
-626 VWDAETGVRHML
+626 RLRRMY
-638 DVQDGTLE
+638 LE
-646 LCLTPAEAK
+646 
-655 FIVFEKDRGG
+655 
-665 QMLPAPAPRS
+665 
-675 ANPIALNGIWDV
+675 
-687 RATHHV
+687 
-693 DKSTREFS
+693 
-701 LTDLVDLHSLPFP
+701 
-714 WLQSFAG
+714 
-721 TIEYTRTVDVEDP
+721 
-734 AAYHTLDAGLT
+734 
-745 HNGITELFV
+745 
-754 NGEPAGVRWYGARTF
+754 
-769 DVAGKLRK
+769 
-777 GTNVLTIRVTTVLT
+777 
-791 NYAKARAADTP
+791 
-802 TAARWEWAQRLNK
+802 
-815 ELGLRGPVTLY
+815 

>member
-8 YFLVLCEE
+8 YFLVLCDE
-16 MNYTRAAQRLFL
+16 MNYSRAAQRLFL

-33 RQSISALE
+33 RQSITALE

-60 RGMSLQRHA
+60 RGISLQRHA
-69 TPVVEQFQQM
+69 APVVEQFQQM

-91 PVHIGIS
+91 PVRIGIS
-98 VALVPDYLPGL
+98 VSLVPDYLPGL

-128 LLDNDAVADA
+128 MMDNDAVADE

-168 ACLLVPRGHPFWD
+168 ACLLVPRGHPFWEK
-181 RESIPLADLRGQR
+181 ESIPLADLRGQR

-209 DACAREGF
+209 SACARLGF

-269 SMVQRRDHNSAY
+269 SLVQRRDHSSAY
-281 LDLLRGY
+281 IDLLRGY
-288 LMEVIG
+288 LMEMLG
-294 GAASLP
+294 GSSSLP

-320 PKAAP
+320 AKAAP
-325 QHPAPGTQLPFAGGN
+325 AHPVPGTQLDFAGGT

-360 IYRGIPTGLLTG
+360 IWRGIPTCKLTG
-372 AADRKLLDSLGLR
+372 EADRAKLDALGLR

-391 SESEAAEQ
+391 SVEEAKKE

-407 RLVRIC
+407 RLVQIC
-413 GLCHP
+413 GLCAE
-418 DGSEISFS
+418 DGHEIAFA
-426 PGDIEKLLKS
+426 PGDIDRLMASAPEGYDVPRVL
-436 KKDEEHNLADA
+436 
-447 MYEQMLFRNKAYKE
+447 YRRMLTGNKAFKE

-471 PILFHCSG
+471 PILFHCSA

-500 TICQDFVRTNVC
+500 TICADYAQTNVC
-512 RRPELEK
+512 RR
-519 IWAAHAEEIE
+519 AEIE
-529 AHPEQKQFYQGIA
+529 AVMQEHADEIAADPSCRNHYYRMA
-542 GVHPE
+542 GVSPE
-547 SAPFVLDTIR
+547 AAPFVLDTIR
-557 KKYGTTDAYLEAE
+557 SQFGSAENYLEAE
-570 YGLTPYAKISDPD
+570 YGLTPA
-583 RFMMMNYY
+583 
-591 KSGDRDIYFVVNSS
+591 
-605 IERSMQ
+605 
-611 TRLEFPAEVAAKQAW
+611 RLM
-626 VWDAETGVRHML
+626 RLRRMY
-638 DVQDGTLE
+638 LE
-646 LCLTPAEAK
+646 
-655 FIVFEKDRGG
+655 
-665 QMLPAPAPRS
+665 
-675 ANPIALNGIWDV
+675 
-687 RATHHV
+687 
-693 DKSTREFS
+693 
-701 LTDLVDLHSLPFP
+701 
-714 WLQSFAG
+714 
-721 TIEYTRTVDVEDP
+721 
-734 AAYHTLDAGLT
+734 
-745 HNGITELFV
+745 
-754 NGEPAGVRWYGARTF
+754 
-769 DVAGKLRK
+769 
-777 GTNVLTIRVTTVLT
+777 
-791 NYAKARAADTP
+791 
-802 TAARWEWAQRLNK
+802 
-815 ELGLRGPVTLY
+815 

>member
-16 MNYTRAAQRLFL
+16 MNYTRASQRLFL

-33 RQSISALE
+33 RQSITALE
-41 AELCGPLFLSAHH
+41 AELCGPLFVSAHH
-54 KLTLTD
+54 KLSLTE
-60 RGMSLQRHA
+60 RGLSLQRHA
-69 TPVVEQFQQM
+69 APVVEQFQQM
-79 QAALRAEIQSAQ
+79 QAAIHAEIQSAQ
-91 PVHIGIS
+91 PVRIGIS
-98 VALVPDYLPGL
+98 VSLVPDYLPGL

-117 QQYPHVEMRFR
+117 QQYPHIEMRFR
-128 LLDNDAVADA
+128 LLENDAVADG

-149 IDLGC
+149 MDLGT

-168 ACLLVPRGHPFWD
+168 ACLLVPRGHPFWEKE
-181 RESIPLADLRGQR
+181 RVPLSALRGQR

-426 PGDIEKLLKS
+426 PGTLKS
-436 KKDEEHNLADA
+436 CSRARRMRSITSPMPCMSRCSSAIRPTRSCSGRWRRAKRRSCSTAPAGKTAPAWQPCSSCWRWGLPMKRSVRILYGPMSAA
-447 MYEQMLFRNKAYKE
+447 ARSWKRSGPPMPRRSRRIRNRSSSI
-461 LFRALEAGET
+461 RALPVSTRSLPPLCWTPSAKST
-471 PILFHCSG
+471 APPMPIL
-479 GKDRTGVAAMLIL
+479 KP
-492 LALGASDE
+492 
-500 TICQDFVRTNVC
+500 N
-512 RRPELEK
+512 
-519 IWAAHAEEIE
+519 
-529 AHPEQKQFYQGIA
+529 
-542 GVHPE
+542 
-547 SAPFVLDTIR
+547 
-557 KKYGTTDAYLEAE
+557 
-570 YGLTPYAKISDPD
+570 
-583 RFMMMNYY
+583 
-591 KSGDRDIYFVVNSS
+591 
-605 IERSMQ
+605 
-611 TRLEFPAEVAAKQAW
+611 
-626 VWDAETGVRHML
+626 
-638 DVQDGTLE
+638 
-646 LCLTPAEAK
+646 
-655 FIVFEKDRGG
+655 
-665 QMLPAPAPRS
+665 
-675 ANPIALNGIWDV
+675 
-687 RATHHV
+687 
-693 DKSTREFS
+693 
-701 LTDLVDLHSLPFP
+701 
-714 WLQSFAG
+714 
-721 TIEYTRTVDVEDP
+721 
-734 AAYHTLDAGLT
+734 
-745 HNGITELFV
+745 
-754 NGEPAGVRWYGARTF
+754 
-769 DVAGKLRK
+769 
-777 GTNVLTIRVTTVLT
+777 
-791 NYAKARAADTP
+791 
-802 TAARWEWAQRLNK
+802 TA
-815 ELGLRGPVTLY
+815 

>member
-209 DACAREGF
+209 SACARAGF

-257 DVLLEDLPPLCV
+257 DVLLEDMPPLCV
-269 SMVQRRDHNSAY
+269 SLVQRRDTSSAY
-281 LDLLRGY
+281 IDLLRSY
-288 LMEVIG
+288 LLEVLG
-294 GAASLP
+294 STASLP

-305 PAKPFYNFPVLSSAA
+305 PAKPFYTAPVLSSAA
-320 PKAAP
+320 AKSAP
-325 QHPAPGTQLPFAGGN
+325 EHPAPGTQLPFAGGN

-345 GGYEADEGKHVKWGQ
+345 GGYPADEGKTVRWGQ
-360 IYRGIPTGLLTG
+360 IWRGVCTARLTDP
-372 AADRKLLDSLGLR
+372 ADRARLDALGLR

-391 SESEAAEQ
+391 STAEAQAE

-413 GLCHP
+413 GLCL
-418 DGSEISFS
+418 DGGKEVDFS
-426 PGDIEKLLKS
+426 PEDREKLLEGKP
-436 KKDEEHNLADA
+436 DEGRRMADA
-447 MYEQMLFRNKAYKE
+447 MYKQMLFGNKAYKE

-471 PILFHCSG
+471 PVLFHCSG

-500 TICQDFVRTNVC
+500 TICADFVQTNVC
-512 RRPELEK
+512 RKAEIDALL
-519 IWAAHAEEIE
+519 AGHAEEI
-529 AHPEQKQFYQGIA
+529 AADPSKRMRFYTQA
-542 GVHPE
+542 GVDPGAAPYVLQVIRE
-547 SAPFVLDTIR
+547 ACGSAEE
-557 KKYGTTDAYLEAE
+557 YLARE
-570 YGLTPYAKISDPD
+570 YGLTPA
-583 RFMMMNYY
+583 RRM
-591 KSGDRDIYFVVNSS
+591 
-605 IERSMQ
+605 
-611 TRLEFPAEVAAKQAW
+611 RL
-626 VWDAETGVRHML
+626 RRMY
-638 DVQDGTLE
+638 LE
-646 LCLTPAEAK
+646 
-655 FIVFEKDRGG
+655 
-665 QMLPAPAPRS
+665 
-675 ANPIALNGIWDV
+675 
-687 RATHHV
+687 
-693 DKSTREFS
+693 
-701 LTDLVDLHSLPFP
+701 
-714 WLQSFAG
+714 
-721 TIEYTRTVDVEDP
+721 
-734 AAYHTLDAGLT
+734 
-745 HNGITELFV
+745 
-754 NGEPAGVRWYGARTF
+754 
-769 DVAGKLRK
+769 
-777 GTNVLTIRVTTVLT
+777 
-791 NYAKARAADTP
+791 
-802 TAARWEWAQRLNK
+802 
-815 ELGLRGPVTLY
+815 

>member
-8 YFLVLCEE
+8 YFLVLCDE
-16 MNYTRAAQRLFL
+16 MNYSRAAQRLFL

-69 TPVVEQFQQM
+69 APVVEQFQQM
-79 QAALRAEIQSAQ
+79 QASLRAEIQSAQ
-91 PVHIGIS
+91 PVRIGIS
-98 VALVPDYLPGL
+98 VSLVPDYLPGL

-128 LLDNDAVADA
+128 MMDNDAVADD

-168 ACLLVPRGHPFWD
+168 ACLLVPRGHAFWD
-181 RESIPLADLRGQR
+181 KESIPLAELRGQR

-209 DACAREGF
+209 SACARAGF

-257 DVLLEDLPPLCV
+257 DVLLEALPPLCV
-269 SMVQRRDHNSAY
+269 SLVQRRDHSSAY
-281 LDLLRGY
+281 IDLLRGY
-288 LMEVIG
+288 LMEMLG
-294 GAASLP
+294 GSASLP

-320 PKAAP
+320 AKAAP
-325 QHPAPGTQLPFAGGN
+325 AHPVPGTQLDFAGGT

-360 IYRGIPTGLLTG
+360 IWRGIPTCKLTG
-372 AADRKLLDSLGLR
+372 EADRAKLDALGLR

-391 SESEAAEQ
+391 SVEEAKKE

-407 RLVRIC
+407 RLVQIC
-413 GLCHP
+413 GLCAE
-418 DGSEISFS
+418 DGHEIAFA
-426 PGDIEKLLKS
+426 PGDIDRLMASAPEGCDVPRVL
-436 KKDEEHNLADA
+436 
-447 MYEQMLFRNKAYKE
+447 YRRMLTGNKAFKE

-471 PILFHCSG
+471 PILFHCSA

-500 TICQDFVRTNVC
+500 TICADYAQTNVC
-512 RRPELEK
+512 RR
-519 IWAAHAEEIE
+519 AEIE
-529 AHPEQKQFYQGIA
+529 AVMQEHADEIAADPSCRNHYYRMA
-542 GVHPE
+542 GVSPE
-547 SAPFVLDTIR
+547 AAPFVLDTIR
-557 KKYGTTDAYLEAE
+557 SQFGSAENYLEAE
-570 YGLTPYAKISDPD
+570 YGLTPA
-583 RFMMMNYY
+583 
-591 KSGDRDIYFVVNSS
+591 
-605 IERSMQ
+605 
-611 TRLEFPAEVAAKQAW
+611 RLM
-626 VWDAETGVRHML
+626 RLRRMY
-638 DVQDGTLE
+638 LE
-646 LCLTPAEAK
+646 
-655 FIVFEKDRGG
+655 
-665 QMLPAPAPRS
+665 
-675 ANPIALNGIWDV
+675 
-687 RATHHV
+687 
-693 DKSTREFS
+693 
-701 LTDLVDLHSLPFP
+701 
-714 WLQSFAG
+714 
-721 TIEYTRTVDVEDP
+721 
-734 AAYHTLDAGLT
+734 
-745 HNGITELFV
+745 
-754 NGEPAGVRWYGARTF
+754 
-769 DVAGKLRK
+769 
-777 GTNVLTIRVTTVLT
+777 
-791 NYAKARAADTP
+791 
-802 TAARWEWAQRLNK
+802 
-815 ELGLRGPVTLY
+815 